1 MIPKKHKEVLKKT
14 IDESG
19 FDKSLAEDV
28 VSFYW
33 SEIRKNL
40 SDLAHTTIVVR
51 KLGNFNI
58 KTWKVDEFVDIYRK
72 SVEKMEAMTFKEAA
86 YKKAMEKQYAA
97 FLRIREDIKKEE
109 KRKVDKKQ
117 IRAEYESAKTMGE
130 QIQDNGGTPEQR
142 NQEG

>member
-1 MIPKKHKEVLKKT
+1 MVPKKHKDVLKKT
-14 IDESG
+14 IEENG
-19 FDKSLAEDV
+19 FDKSFAEDA

-40 SDLAHTTIVVR
+40 SNLAHTSIVVR

-58 KTWKVDEFVDIYRK
+58 KTWRVDEFVETYKKFSEK
-72 SVEKMEAMTFKEAA
+72 SDAMTFKEAA
-86 YKKAMEKQYAA
+86 YKKGMETQYSA
-97 FLRIREDIKKEE
+97 FLRIKEDILKEE
-109 KRKVDKKQ
+109 KRKIDKKQ
-117 IRAEYESAKTMGE
+117 IRAEYESTKTMGE

>member
-1 MIPKKHKEVLKKT
+1 LIPRKHKEVLRKT
-14 IDESG
+14 IEDNG
-19 FDKSLAEDV
+19 FDKSFAEDA

-33 SEIRKNL
+33 AEIRKNL

-51 KLGNFNI
+51 KLGNFNV
-58 KTWKVDEFVDIYRK
+58 KSWKVDEFIENYRK
-72 SVEKMEAMTFKEAA
+72 CVEKMEAMTFKDAT
-86 YKKAMEKQYAA
+86 YKRKMEKQYES
-97 FLRIREDIKKEE
+97 FVNLNQMIQCEQ
-109 KRKVDKKQ
+109 KRKIDKKQ